1 MRLIKI
7 LSGVVLMVAGVFAL
21 ANPGEAFYTIAFVM
35 GLAMV
40 LAGISAILLYLQMRK
55 TKRIYSLTFS
65 EGLVTLIL
73 GLLVLAN
80 QLTADAMVPVFF
92 GTWIIVAGVLRITT
106 ALELMR
112 PGKNIY
118 KLFLVQGII
127 SILVGIYAFF
137 NTVLGGLLIVT
148 FVGLLFMVQGVNV
161 LLTGVTAH
169 IVNKKN
175 RKSDDE

>member
-7 LSGVVLMVAGVFAL
+7 LTGVVLMIAGVFAL

-35 GLAMV
+35 GSAM
-40 LAGISAILLYLQMRK
+40 LIAGVGAMLLYLQMRK
-55 TKRIYSLTFS
+55 TKSIYSLTFS
-65 EGLVTLIL
+65 EGLVTFIL
-73 GLLVLAN
+73 GGLVLAN

-92 GTWIIVAGVLRITT
+92 GTWVIISGVLRITT

-112 PGKNIY
+112 PGKNLY
-118 KLFLVQGII
+118 KLFLGQGII
-127 SILVGIYAFF
+127 SILVGIYAFL

-148 FVGLLFMVQGVNV
+148 FVGLLFIVQGVNV

-169 IVNKKN
+169 IMNKRSRQTNGK
-175 RKSDDE
+175 